1 MTKLSN
7 FTSADGPCACARDA
21 TPNPPA
27 PLSAVLVFR
36 GFFAR
41 GFFRSRRI
49 GDFSNFVS
57 RVLSAFRGHTICRLP
72 IAGQPVR
79 FDRAFGDSPLVKR
92 RTSRGFFWG
101 STL

>member
-1 MTKLSN
+1 MSN
-7 FTSADGPCACARDA
+7 LMKSSAMLLPADEISACSPDA

-36 GFFAR
+36 GFLIR

-57 RVLSAFRGHTICRLP
+57 RVLSAFRGHIIYRLP
-72 IAGQPVR
+72 IAGQRVR
-79 FDRAFGDSPLVKR
+79 LDSAFGDSPLVKS
-92 RTSRGFFWG
+92 RTSRGF
-101 STL
+101 